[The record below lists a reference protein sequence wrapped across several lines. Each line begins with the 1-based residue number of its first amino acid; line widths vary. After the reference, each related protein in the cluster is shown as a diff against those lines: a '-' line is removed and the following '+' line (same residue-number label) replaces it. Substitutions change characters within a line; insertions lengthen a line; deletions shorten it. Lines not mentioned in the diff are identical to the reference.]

1 MKLKELKTLL
11 LENQCKER
19 IVRAGINKALKIPG
33 SKLINLKPKEKKE
46 DPTLCRHLQGLQGRI
61 YRANISNSQRKN
73 KHYKGPND
81 ILLKK
86 FPNNPIFLQFR

>member
-33 SKLINLKPKEKKE
+33 SKLINLKP
-46 DPTLCRHLQGLQGRI
+46 TSGL
-61 YRANISNSQRKN
+61 NC
-73 KHYKGPND
+73 KGLN
-81 ILLKK
+81 L
-86 FPNNPIFLQFR
+86 

>member
-33 SKLINLKPKEKKE
+33 SKLINLKPKEKKKIL
-46 DPTLCRHLQGLQGRI
+46 PCVLL
-61 YRANISNSQRKN
+61 N
-73 KHYKGPND
+73 KP
-81 ILLKK
+81 
-86 FPNNPIFLQFR
+86 

>member
-19 IVRAGINKALKIPG
+19 IVRASINKALKIPG

-46 DPTLCRHLQGLQGRI
+46 DPTLRIIKQTLIPYNLQKLFNCKWL
-61 YRANISNSQRKN
+61 A
-73 KHYKGPND
+73 
-81 ILLKK
+81 LT
-86 FPNNPIFLQFR
+86 